1 MMLSK
6 PKPEESTSTSPE
18 EQTVEAPT
26 ATTNDREAEIARRLA
41 LLTGPD
47 ELPAPVMESP
57 EVSASDPFSIDADA
71 GADAVEEVEDPVE
84 EVERDLLAPVTVPVP
99 DAEEPIVETPISIPA
114 PEPVP
119 VPLPEPVIAPAPV
132 PVVEQVKPKAEVKP
146 NNKSALLVSTSRIRI
161 RIRIRKREKMHVSY
175 GTSFAIGTM
184 CVCR

>member
-1 MMLSK
+1 MMLAK

-71 GADAVEEVEDPVE
+71 GAVEEVEDPVE

-161 RIRIRKREKMHVSY
+161 RKREKMHVSY
-175 GTSFAIGTM
+175 GTSFAIGIM
-184 CVCR
+184 RVCR

>member
-1 MMLSK
+1 MMLAK

-57 EVSASDPFSIDADA
+57 EVSASDPFSIDADADAGADA

-146 NNKSALLVSTSRIRI
+146 NNKSALLVSTSRIR
-161 RIRIRKREKMHVSY
+161 KRVKVHVSY
-175 GTSFAIGTM
+175 GTSFAIGIM
-184 CVCR
+184 RVCR